1 MLSINQT
8 ADAIIKR
15 MTAKSKAYRDVYL
28 VKKEESESSVI
39 VVLGASCIELCRE
52 SLGRTLVK
60 MIKELNY
67 KNKPDLLSKCKS
79 EVLKKEL
86 EDLKSISSLESERC
100 KVNRFL
106 ALHPEYSKILKRE

>member
-15 MTAKSKAYRDVYL
+15 MTAKSKSYRDVYL

-60 MIKELNY
+60 KIKELNY
-67 KNKPDLLSKCKS
+67 KNKPDRVGFTFDGRAFGTFCDPS
-79 EVLKKEL
+79 EVLVTIIWNNAK
-86 EDLKSISSLESERC
+86 
-100 KVNRFL
+100 
-106 ALHPEYSKILKRE
+106 

>member
-60 MIKELNY
+60 KIKALNY
-67 KNKPDLLSKCKS
+67 KNKPDRVGFTLDGRAFGTFCDPS
-79 EVLKKEL
+79 EVLVVIIWNNAK
-86 EDLKSISSLESERC
+86 
-100 KVNRFL
+100 
-106 ALHPEYSKILKRE
+106 

>member
-60 MIKELNY
+60 KIKALNY
-67 KNKPDLLSKCKS
+67 KNKPDRVGFTLNGNPFKVTCDAT
-79 EVLKKEL
+79 EVLVVL
-86 EDLKSISSLESERC
+86 IWNNS
-100 KVNRFL
+100 N
-106 ALHPEYSKILKRE
+106 